1 MEGESSMRISEEL
14 GLNLTIEEELDLVEM
29 LIDDNFEHIGEIVQE
44 YMEYR
49 EFGEEDFY
57 EPTTRI
63 KRYIQ

>member
-14 GLNLTIEEELDLVEM
+14 GLNLTIEEELDLIEM

-49 EFGEEDFY
+49 DFGKEDFY

-63 KRYIQ
+63 KRYFQ